1 MSVHSCKWVKRRA
14 QKVCLAEILTLSK
27 AVVNKKAFFRLLL
40 QYCLFEWSLMLME
53 QQKEQLQCCSKMCT
67 TWPKSSWAIFL
78 RCQQTNVHTQVLR
91 SFSAFAVDDF
101 SFPLPDK
108 TAPREQ
114 WHTYGRALDRQKS
127 GLGALLSS
135 CSLSARSEPAASDG
149 TTAWETQGMLL
160 FTLQDPSSDLPYG
173 RNGLVSPSCVWF
185 VVWGKKILLLR
196 RAVDSISLLQKQK
209 NQPMKGKKPHQ
220 CKNTLYANDQNNKYW
235 S

>member
-27 AVVNKKAFFRLLL
+27 AVVNKKASFRLLL
-40 QYCLFEWSLMLME
+40 QYCPFEWSLMLME
-53 QQKEQLQCCSKMCT
+53 QQKEQLQCCSKMRT

-78 RCQQTNVHTQVLR
+78 RCQQTNAQTQVLR

-101 SFPLPDK
+101 SLPLPDK

-135 CSLSARSEPAASDG
+135 CSPSARPEPAASDG
-149 TTAWETQGMLL
+149 TAAWETHRECCFLLCKIHQGISPMEGMGLSV
-160 FTLQDPSSDLPYG
+160 QAVSDSWCGEKNSSFEK
-173 RNGLVSPSCVWF
+173 SCWF
-185 VVWGKKILLLR
+185 NIIIAKAEK
-196 RAVDSISLLQKQK
+196 ST
-209 NQPMKGKKPHQ
+209 N
-220 CKNTLYANDQNNKYW
+220 
-235 S
+235 